1 LSDAQTEAYTKL
13 ENFINEVNTSLSET
27 LGNQK
32 KTIQNIKFEL
42 VEILDTKQEN
52 MQRQFDMEL
61 SRVKTKY
68 DEAIVKVDS
77 ASKQLSKLF
86 K

>member
-1 LSDAQTEAYTKL
+1 MSDAQTENYTKL

>member
-1 LSDAQTEAYTKL
+1 MSDAQTEAYTKL